1 MYRNCYGND
10 LDDSAIAS
18 RDLWDEDKGIPEAVV
33 CKTLMFMWPF
43 ERRREGFIN
52 NYIIYGA
59 LGEVLDVRTSDSQNA
74 TDIRFVRDRTGL
86 RPAAVIKKQCRTTAT
101 VGSRCQCT
109 SCTPQRGPLLGC
121 QNAAT
126 SQRARK
132 PSAYFCTSGMAAASC
147 PPTLPGRWRS
157 CATSRHLP
165 AAIPAPQGAGTAAA
179 KFEAFLSSL
188 QSPLRKIAE
197 AAWIEWPA
205 PAGR

>member
-1 MYRNCYGND
+1 MGRRQGGFQKPWFARRLCLCG
-10 LDDSAIAS
+10 
-18 RDLWDEDKGIPEAVV
+18 
-33 CKTLMFMWPF
+33 PF

-165 AAIPAPQGAGTAAA
+165 SRDPCSTGSWYSCG
-179 KFEAFLSSL
+179 
-188 QSPLRKIAE
+188 KI
-197 AAWIEWPA
+197 
-205 PAGR
+205 